1 MLWVVSRVS
10 RWLLHWQIVMWCNV
24 CAMFSCKPEIVHVC
38 CCGSL
43 IVGPKS
49 QALNSHCGRFPRSY
63 CRSRFQRLSSQSV
76 QKQRDEWTPSTT
88 CCLDEVDLYTI
99 YSLMY
104 VIVYIYTCD
113 IWCIRTYFC
122 CGASWASWHSAMLK
136 SSSCPCVA
144 GALRPLVHISVFF
157 VLKILK
163 RENQHI
169 YVKLYAAAGQ
179 HNILVDPKHETI

>member
-1 MLWVVSRVS
+1 MPAEGWKVLDLHRLRASWLVPRSPARSTCRGQGTSWSCRCLGTFKHAVSSVQS
-10 RWLLHWQIVMWCNV
+10 VQVIASLTDSNV

-88 CCLDEVDLYTI
+88 WCLDEVDLYTI
-99 YSLMY
+99 YSLML
-104 VIVYIYTCD
+104 C
-113 IWCIRTYFC
+113 
-122 CGASWASWHSAMLK
+122 M
-136 SSSCPCVA
+136 
-144 GALRPLVHISVFF
+144 
-157 VLKILK
+157 
-163 RENQHI
+163 
-169 YVKLYAAAGQ
+169 
-179 HNILVDPKHETI
+179 

>member
-104 VIVYIYTCD
+104 VIVYIY
-113 IWCIRTYFC
+113 IHVTY
-122 CGASWASWHSAMLK
+122 GAYALIFVVGLAGHRGIVQC
-136 SSSCPCVA
+136 SSLQA
-144 GALRPLVHISVFF
+144 VH
-157 VLKILK
+157 VLQGL
-163 RENQHI
+163 
-169 YVKLYAAAGQ
+169 
-179 HNILVDPKHETI
+179 